1 MSSIIHTF
9 KSSQDYV
16 MIVSYAFRCT
26 YTIRKVREYHGDQ
39 AIIDPRKKN
48 LIEYLKKALVKLSQ

>member
-1 MSSIIHTF
+1 MML